1 MMETLKTLTALYGP
15 SGSEGDVRAWILKNL
30 QDRNIDAK
38 TDALGNLVAKIG
50 GSGKKLVFSAHM
62 DTVGVMLTEIDKD
75 GYGKFTAIG
84 WLDPA
89 TIAHTPVRF
98 ENGTVAAICIQDDKV
113 GKELKAGDLYLD
125 FGTGSKEETEQ
136 LVTVGDTAAFV
147 PRFMESRNRI
157 LSTFLDNRAGC
168 AILLD
173 ALDQMKNLKNEVYY
187 VFSVQEEVGT
197 RGAGPAAF
205 GIQGSIGIAVDVT
218 AVDDVPG
225 AIHDGTAVLG
235 GGAGIKILDHS
246 ALCHPELIADMDKIA
261 KEHGIST
268 QKDIMTGGGTD
279 AGPMAQSGT
288 GMAVGG
294 ISLPCRY
301 THAPIEVC
309 DKNDMEACVRLVAAL
324 AETEL

>member
-1 MMETLKTLTALYGP
+1 MIETLKTLTALYGP
-15 SGSEGDVRAWILKNL
+15 SGSEQPVQAWILRYL
-30 QDRNIDAK
+30 QERKIDAH
-38 TDALGNLVAKIG
+38 TDALGNIIAKVG

-62 DTVGVMLTEIDKD
+62 DTVGVMLTDIDKD
-75 GYGKFTAIG
+75 GYGKFGAVG

-113 GKELKAGDLYLD
+113 GKELKAKDLYLD

-147 PRFMESRNRI
+147 PRFLETNGRI

-168 AILLD
+168 AILLQ

-225 AIHDGTAVLG
+225 SIHDGTAVLG
-235 GGAGIKILDHS
+235 KGAGVKILDHS
-246 ALCHPELIADMDKIA
+246 ALCRPELIATMDKIA
-261 KEHGIST
+261 KGHDIPV

-279 AGPMAQSGT
+279 AGPMAQSGA

>member
-15 SGSEGDVRAWILKNL
+15 SGNEDEVRAWILKKL

-38 TDALGNLVAKIG
+38 TDALGNIVAKIG

-62 DTVGVMLTEIDKD
+62 DTVGLMLTEIDKD

-113 GKELKAGDLYLD
+113 GKELKAKDLYLD

-136 LVTVGDTAAFV
+136 LVSVGDTAAFV
-147 PRFMESRNRI
+147 PRFMESKNRI

-173 ALDQMKNLKNEVYY
+173 ALDEMKNLKNEVYY

-225 AIHDGTAVLG
+225 SIHDGTAVLG
-235 GGAGIKILDHS
+235 KGAGVKILDHS
-246 ALCHPELIADMDKIA
+246 ALSRPELIAAMDEIA
-261 KEHGIST
+261 KAHEIPV

-279 AGPMAQSGT
+279 AGSMAQSGP
-288 GMAVGG
+288 GMTVGG

-309 DKNDMEACVRLVAAL
+309 DKKDMEACVRLVAAL

>member
-1 MMETLKTLTALYGP
+1 MIETLKTLTALYGP
-15 SGSEGDVRAWILKNL
+15 SGSEQPVQVWILRYL
-30 QDRNIDAK
+30 QERKIDAH
-38 TDALGNLVAKIG
+38 TDVLGNIIAKIG

-62 DTVGVMLTEIDKD
+62 DTVGVMLTDIDKD
-75 GYGKFTAIG
+75 GYGKFSAVG

-113 GKELKAGDLYLD
+113 GKELKAKDLYLD

-147 PRFMESRNRI
+147 PRFLETNGRI

-168 AILLD
+168 AILLQ

-225 AIHDGTAVLG
+225 SIHDGTTVLG
-235 GGAGIKILDHS
+235 KGAGVKILDHS
-246 ALCHPELIADMDKIA
+246 ALCRPELIAAMDKIA
-261 KEHGIST
+261 KEHDIPV

-279 AGPMAQSGT
+279 AGPMAQSCA

>member
-1 MMETLKTLTALYGP
+1 MTEMLKTLTALYGP
-15 SGSEGDVRAWILKNL
+15 SGSEGAVQAWLLDYLREKHIA
-30 QDRNIDAK
+30 AK
-38 TDALGNLVAKIG
+38 TDALGNVVAKVG

-62 DTVGVMLTEIDKD
+62 DTVGLMLTEIDKD

-98 ENGTVAAICIQDDKV
+98 ENGTVAAICIRDDKV
-113 GKELKAGDLYLD
+113 GKELKAKDLYLD
-125 FGTGSKEETEQ
+125 FGTASRAETEQ
-136 LVTVGDTAAFV
+136 LVTIGDTAAFV
-147 PRFMESRNRI
+147 PRFMEANGRI

-168 AILLD
+168 AILLQ
-173 ALDQMKNLKNEVYY
+173 ALDEMKNLKNEVYY

-197 RGAGPAAF
+197 RGAGPAAYQ
-205 GIQGSIGIAVDVT
+205 IQGSIGVAVDVT

-225 AIHDGTAVLG
+225 SIHDGTAVLG
-235 GGAGIKILDHS
+235 KGAGIKILDHS
-246 ALCHPELIADMDKIA
+246 ALCRPELIQTLDRIA
-261 KEHGIST
+261 REHGIPV

-279 AGPMAQSGT
+279 AGPMAQSGA

-301 THAPIEVC
+301 THAPLEVC
-309 DKNDMEACVRLVAAL
+309 DQQDMEACVRLVAAL

>member
-15 SGSEGDVRAWILKNL
+15 SGNEGNVRAWILKEL
-30 QDRNIDAK
+30 QRRNIDAK
-38 TDALGNLVAKIG
+38 TDALGNVVAKIG

-62 DTVGVMLTEIDKD
+62 DTVGLMLTEIDKD

-113 GKELKAGDLYLD
+113 GKELKAKDLYLD

-136 LVTVGDTAAFV
+136 LVSVGDMAAFV
-147 PRFMESRNRI
+147 PRFMDSKNRI

-168 AILLD
+168 AILLR
-173 ALDQMKNLKNEVYY
+173 ALDEMKDLKNEVYY

-225 AIHDGTAVLG
+225 SIHDGTAVLG
-235 GGAGIKILDHS
+235 KGAGVKILDHS
-246 ALCHPELIADMDKIA
+246 ALCRPELIAAMDKIA
-261 KEHGIST
+261 KEHEIPV

-279 AGPMAQSGT
+279 AGPMAQSGA

-309 DKNDMEACVRLVAAL
+309 DKKDMEACVRLVAAL